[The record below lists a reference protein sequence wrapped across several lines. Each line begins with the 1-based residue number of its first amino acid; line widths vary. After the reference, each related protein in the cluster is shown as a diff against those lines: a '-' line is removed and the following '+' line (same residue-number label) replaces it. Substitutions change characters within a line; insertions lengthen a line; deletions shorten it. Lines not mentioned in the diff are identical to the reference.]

1 MVWVG
6 GKKGE
11 RNEDTKKDGSHKIKR
26 QTVKKINTE
35 KGRNIEIKKI
45 KWMTKQ
51 VRRTM
56 GCITFKNGSR
66 VVGKNNENI
75 WGKATYRKESGNIF
89 QLGCQSCF

>member
-1 MVWVG
+1 
-6 GKKGE
+6 
-11 RNEDTKKDGSHKIKR
+11 
-26 QTVKKINTE
+26 
-35 KGRNIEIKKI
+35 
-45 KWMTKQ
+45 MTKQ